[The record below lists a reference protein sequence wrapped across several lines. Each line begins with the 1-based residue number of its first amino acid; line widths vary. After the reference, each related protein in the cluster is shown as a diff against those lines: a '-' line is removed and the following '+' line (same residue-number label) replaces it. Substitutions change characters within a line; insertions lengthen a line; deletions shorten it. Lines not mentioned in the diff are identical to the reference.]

1 MEIGIVK
8 WFNNVKGFGF
18 ITSDVCEGD
27 IFAHFSEIKTEGY
40 RSLKVGQKVQFELVQ
55 GDRGASATNIIPLD
69 EKAS

>member
-1 MEIGIVK
+1 MDIGIVK

-18 ITSDVCEGD
+18 ITSEVCESD

-55 GDRGASATNIIPLD
+55 GERGASAANILPVD

>member
-18 ITSDVCEGD
+18 ITSDACEGD
-27 IFAHFSEIKTEGY
+27 IFAHFSAIEAEGY

-55 GDRGASATNIIPLD
+55 SERGASATHIKPLD
-69 EKAS
+69 EN

>member
-1 MEIGIVK
+1 MEIGVVK

-27 IFAHFSEIKTEGY
+27 IFVHFSEIKTEGY

-55 GDRGASATNIIPLD
+55 GDRGASATHITPLD
-69 EKAS
+69 EKTS